1 MALNFASGQYVNA
14 GSATSLDELATINTA
29 FTVWAWVYRTSNGGN
44 QHIMTKDGSFPSGWA
59 FICDNSPGEGTLRF
73 VVFKTST
80 GSNWADYV
88 SVAGQIP
95 LNTWTFVAAYHSS
108 DVAGASTMK
117 LYVGGLGTNAAEPTY
132 NLQQA
137 GSNGAPSTDAAYNL
151 YVGNLQRATT
161 FPFLGRIA
169 RAGVV
174 RRALTV
180 DEIRQIQFGTI
191 PQCNV
196 PNTLMLLD
204 LHGTGTQND
213 HSGNGNT
220 GAVTSATV
228 VDHAPLVAPYGP
240 EEWAVV
246 WQNAGG
252 GGSAPLDAVITAAA
266 SLSGAL
272 TVDKPL
278 AAAVT
283 AQASLVAALTVAKPL
298 VAAVTAQASIVAA
311 LTVDKPLASA
321 ITAQASLAAAL
332 TVDKPLNA
340 TVSAS
345 AALAGSLTVDKPL
358 ATSVTAQASL
368 VADLTVAKPLAAA
381 VTAQASV
388 VADLTVAKPLA
399 ATVTAVASLL
409 ADLTA
414 AGAGPSLASA
424 VSASASLVADL
435 TVAKPLAVVIT
446 AQGAIVAVLTVPKP
460 LAAVIGANAVL
471 VANLTIPVPITSGTL
486 IGRVTILPARFG
498 LVTVQSAHRGNV
510 SVRAALSAL
519 VEVEP

>member
-14 GSATSLDELATINTA
+14 GSATSLDELGTINTA
-29 FTVWAWVYRTSNGGN
+29 FTVWAWVYRTSNGAN
-44 QHIMTKDGSFPSGWA
+44 QHIVTKDGSFPSGWVLL
-59 FICDNSPGEGTLRF
+59 CDNAGGEGGARF
-73 VVFKTST
+73 VIFKTTT
-80 GSNWADYV
+80 GSNWAEAHSAV
-88 SVAGQIP
+88 GMIP
-95 LNTWTFVAAYHSS
+95 LNTWTFVAGTHSS
-108 DVAGASTMK
+108 SVAGASTIK
-117 LYVGGLGTNAAEPTY
+117 LFIGNMSTLAVEPTY
-132 NLQQA
+132 TLQQA
-137 GSNGAPSTDAAYNL
+137 GSNGAPDTDAAYNL
-151 YVGNLQRATT
+151 YVGNLSRATT
-161 FPFLGRIA
+161 LPFLGRIA
-169 RAGVV
+169 RAGIV
-174 RRALTV
+174 RRALTQ
-180 DEIRQIQFGTI
+180 DELRQIQFGTI

-204 LHGTGTQND
+204 LHGTGTQID

-228 VDHAPLVAPYGP
+228 ADHAPLVAPYGP

-252 GGSAPLDAVITAAA
+252 GSAPLDAAITAVA

-298 VAAVTAQASIVAA
+298 AAVVTAQAALSAS
-311 LTVDKPLASA
+311 LTVDKPLAAAVSA
-321 ITAQASLAAAL
+321 SASIVADL
-332 TVDKPLNA
+332 TVAKPLSA

-345 AALAGSLTVDKPL
+345 AALTGSLTVDKPL
-358 ATSVTAQASL
+358 AASVTAQAAL
-368 VADLTVAKPLAAA
+368 VADLTVAKPLVAA

-388 VADLTVAKPLA
+388 VADLTVAKPLS
-399 ATVTAVASLL
+399 ATVTAIASLL

-424 VSASASLVADL
+424 VNASASLVADL

-446 AQGAIVAVLTVPKP
+446 AQGAIIAVLTVPKP

-471 VANLTIPVPITSGTL
+471 VANLTTLEEVAAGSL
-486 IGRVTILPARFG
+486 IGRVTILPARFAV
-498 LVTVQSAHRGNV
+498 VTIQTAYRGNV
-510 SVRAALSAL
+510 AAGAALSGV